1 METKE
6 KCPTGKHS
14 TIKTSSTKHKT
25 ELSQEDW
32 RQRGI
37 SGHTA
42 PSWPV
47 RFSTFRILSVQLLF
61 LSETKS

>member
-6 KCPTGKHS
+6 KCPIGKHS

-32 RQRGI
+32 RRRGI

-42 PSWPV
+42 RSWPV
-47 RFSTFRILSVQLLF
+47 MFSTF
-61 LSETKS
+61 